1 MNFQAAPLLETTPS
15 PRQRAEMTRF
25 VNDGSLPVSTPV
37 TPGGSQFGHNFR
49 ASRAQ
54 LFTS

>member
-25 VNDGSLPVSTPV
+25 VNDGLLPVSTPV
-37 TPGGSQFGHNFR
+37 TPGGSQFGYNFR